1 MLWRTLLVLIV
12 ALAVSVDAAKVQ
24 DKSGKTALKK
34 KEKKKPKTKKVRK
47 RYSREAIQKESIA
60 AWPTLTEIDS
70 RIAAIGVPEL
80 DRLLVD
86 RPPLGSPVADDPL
99 SGMDR
104 GSGPMASTERSAGVA
119 SVAFPDPATDPLER
133 LRKVAGPLLGAPYR
147 SGGESMEG
155 FDCSGFVRTVLK
167 AFGQNLNG
175 RSSTEYY
182 KQGVPVDKDRLQT
195 GDLLFFADHH
205 RSIGHVG
212 IYLAEG
218 KFVHASVGKGVIVS
232 ALDEK
237 YYRAKYKAAR
247 RHDSFAEALRD
258 SQEPQVPVP

>member
-1 MLWRTLLVLIV
+1 MLWRTLLVLV
-12 ALAVSVDAAKVQ
+12 LGLAVSGPAAKVA
-24 DKSGKTALKK
+24 DKGAKTALKK
-34 KEKKKPKTKKVRK
+34 KPAKKAKAKKARK
-47 RYSREAIQKESIA
+47 RYTREAIRNESIA

-86 RPPLGSPVADDPL
+86 RPPLGASVADDPL
-99 SGMDR
+99 SDMDR
-104 GSGPMASTERSAGVA
+104 GSGPMTSSERSAGVA
-119 SVAFPDPATDPLER
+119 SVAFPDPATDPLDR
-133 LRKVAGPLLGAPYR
+133 LRKVAEPFLGAPYR
-147 SGGESMEG
+147 TGGESVDG
-155 FDCSGFVRTVLK
+155 FDCSGFVRTVLR
-167 AFGQNLNG
+167 AFGQNLTG

-258 SQEPQVPVP
+258 PQEPQVVP